1 MLIALFIA
9 LLALIFVGVPI
20 VVAIGATALGGILAM
35 PELAPVEFPRKMF
48 AAVDSFSL
56 LALPYFI
63 LAGELM
69 VRGGMSRRLIE
80 FTETLVGHMRGGLGH
95 ATILANMIFA
105 NVTGSSTASTSA
117 IGSLMAPEMR
127 ARGYKPGWIASLA
140 ATSGVI
146 GAIIPPSMTMV
157 VYGAMAGVSI
167 GGLFLSGYIPGLLIT
182 GLLMLAVKL
191 HGLHPA
197 FPELRVTSG
206 GFNFRRLLATLP
218 RVWVAVLA
226 PVIILG
232 GIMMGLF
239 TATEAGVIACFYA
252 LIVAMFVYRSV
263 TVRDLPRILLTSAI
277 TTTVVLAIIA
287 VAGALG
293 WLLSYLHFTDTVGA
307 WLLGISNHWWVV
319 VGVLIFTILILGM
332 FIESLAVLII
342 LTPLIVKIGA
352 NFGLDPI
359 YMGML
364 VVLATQIGA
373 TTPPVAVVLF
383 VATSICNTTY
393 DQTLRYCW
401 PFIAALMLTLL
412 LVFLC
417 PPLATWIPH
426 IFLGK

>member
-1 MLIALFIA
+1 MLIGLFIA
-9 LLALIFVGVPI
+9 LLALIFLGVPV
-20 VVAIGATALGGILAM
+20 VVAIGAVALGGILGL

-69 VRGGMSRRLIE
+69 VRGGMSRRLVE
-80 FTETLVGHMRGGLGH
+80 FAETLVGHMRAGLGQ

-105 NVTGSSTASTSA
+105 NVTGSSTAATSA

-127 ARGYKPGWIASLA
+127 ARGYKPGFIASLA

-146 GAIIPPSMTMV
+146 GAIIPPSMVMV

-167 GGLFLSGYIPGLLIT
+167 GGLFLAGIIPGLIIT
-182 GLLMLAVKL
+182 GLLMVTVHL
-191 HGLHPA
+191 HSFHPA
-197 FPELRVTSG
+197 FPELRAGVSR
-206 GFNFRRLLATLP
+206 FQWRLVLDTLP

-232 GIMMGLF
+232 GIMAGVF
-239 TATEAGVIACFYA
+239 TATEAGVVACFYA
-252 LIVAMFVYRSV
+252 LVISMFVYRSV
-263 TVRDLPRILLTSAI
+263 KFRDLPRILLNAAI
-277 TTTVVLAIIA
+277 TTTTVLAIIA

-293 WLLSYLHFTDTVGA
+293 WLLTYLHFTDTVGQ
-307 WLLGISNHWWVV
+307 WMLGVSDKSWVVLLVLLG
-319 VGVLIFTILILGM
+319 TMLILTM

-342 LTPLIVKIGA
+342 LTPLVVKIGQ

-359 YMGML
+359 YLGML
-364 VVLATQIGA
+364 VVLATQIGG

-383 VATSICNTTY
+383 VATSISGGTY
-393 DQTLRYCW
+393 SQTLRYCA
-401 PFIAALMLTLL
+401 PFIGALILALV
-412 LVFLC
+412 LVFLW
-417 PPLATWIPH
+417 PPFATFIPH
-426 IFLGK
+426 LMMK